1 MAEQSKDI
9 LSEYTKDITP
19 EQRAELQE
27 KVSNMTEEELKELP
41 VSFGKLMKGMSGHRW
56 NSLRRWRKRIHTSSH
71 RCRQESLL

>member
-27 KVSNMTEEELKELP
+27 KVSNMTEEELKELYL
-41 VSFGKLMKGMSGHRW
+41 SSAKDASSIEKNEETLISW
-56 NSLRRWRKRIHTSSH
+56 EDYRKK
-71 RCRQESLL
+71 

>member
-27 KVSNMTEEELKELP
+27 KVSNMTEEELKE
-41 VSFGKLMKGMSGHRW
+41 FR
-56 NSLRRWRKRIHTSSH
+56 NSLDPDSMGFFGEESEDRKSVV
-71 RCRQESLL
+71 

>member
-27 KVSNMTEEELKELP
+27 KVSNMTEEELKE
-41 VSFGKLMKGMSGHRW
+41 FR
-56 NSLRRWRKRIHTSSH
+56 NSLDPDSMGFLERRV
-71 RCRQESLL
+71 CRNGSTKD

>member
-27 KVSNMTEEELKELP
+27 KVSNMTEEELKE
-41 VSFGKLMKGMSGHRW
+41 FR
-56 NSLRRWRKRIHTSSH
+56 NSLDPDSMGFFGE
-71 RCRQESLL
+71 ESVSDGQYPNFPKHH

>member
-27 KVSNMTEEELKELP
+27 KVSNMTEEELKEL
-41 VSFGKLMKGMSGHRW
+41 GRCLGRE
-56 NSLRRWRKRIHTSSH
+56 NSRKMVK
-71 RCRQESLL
+71 QNESLFKRL

>member
-27 KVSNMTEEELKELP
+27 KVSNMTEEELKELA
-41 VSFGKLMKGMSGHRW
+41 SGHRY
-56 NSLRRWRKRIHTSSH
+56 NTSRHTPIQRS
-71 RCRQESLL
+71 